1 MSTFSTFDSIKAFS
15 GTGFTEHLKK
25 FTIPT
30 LIIHASD
37 DQVVPID
44 AAGRGSKTLV
54 PHATL
59 IVYPG
64 APHGLT
70 DTRKDQVNADL
81 LAFIRE

>member
-15 GTGFTEHLKK
+15 ETGFTEHLKK

-44 AAGRGSKTLV
+44 AAGRASKTLV

-70 DTRKDQVNADL
+70 DTHKDQVNADL

>member
-1 MSTFSTFDSIKAFS
+1 MKN
-15 GTGFTEHLKK
+15 

-30 LIIHASD
+30 LIIHRGD
-37 DQVVPID
+37 DQVVPVD
-44 AAGRGSKTLV
+44 AAGRASKMLV

-70 DTRKDQVNADL
+70 DTRKDRVNADL